1 MCTSIAFNTKDF
13 YFGRN
18 MDIGYNFGEQVV
30 ITPRNYQFKF
40 KKEKSIAGHYALIGM
55 ASVMDNCP
63 LYAEAANEKGL
74 CMAGLNFPG
83 YAYFGTEAVEGKS
96 NITPYEIIP
105 WVLAQCENV
114 PQARELLKS
123 VNMISIPFKEGL
135 PVAQLHWHIA
145 DKNESIVLEST
156 KTGLYVYDN
165 PLNVL
170 TNPPGF
176 EFHLTNTA
184 QYLNLRTDEPSN
196 IFSEEKNIKP
206 FGKGMGSIGLP
217 GDFSPA
223 SRFVKAAYL
232 LLNSQCN
239 DDENSSIAHFFH
251 LLDSVAVTDGA
262 IVIEDAD
269 KYITTYSCCIN
280 ADKGEYYYKTYS
292 NNQLTLI
299 KLHNENLDG
308 EALIAYP
315 LVTEQQ
321 INEIN

>member
-18 MDIGYNFGEQVV
+18 MDVGFNFGEQVV
-30 ITPRNYQFKF
+30 VTPRNYSFAF
-40 KKEKSIAGHYALIGM
+40 KKEKSLSSHYALIGM
-55 ASVMDNCP
+55 ASVVDNYP

-74 CMAGLNFPG
+74 CMAGLNFPE
-83 YAYFGTEAVEGKS
+83 YAYFSEKSIEGKS

-114 PQARELLKS
+114 MQARELLNN
-123 VNMISIPFKEGL
+123 VNMISIPFKDGL
-135 PVAQLHWHIA
+135 PIAQLHWHIA

-156 KTGLYVYDN
+156 TAGLNIYSN

-184 QYLNLRTDEPSN
+184 QYLNLRTDQPSN
-196 IFSEEKNIKP
+196 IFSKEKNIKP
-206 FGKGMGSIGLP
+206 FAKGMGSIGLP
-217 GDFSPA
+217 GDFSPV
-223 SRFVKAAYL
+223 SRFIKAAYL
-232 LLNSQCN
+232 LINSQCDSN
-239 DDENSSIAHFFH
+239 DSSSIAHFFH

-262 IVIEDAD
+262 IIVEGTD

-292 NNQLTLI
+292 NNQLTSV
-299 KLHNENLDG
+299 KMHNKNLDRKD
-308 EALIAYP
+308 LILYP
-315 LVTEQQ
+315 LVTKQQ
-321 INEIN
+321 INTVN

>member
-30 ITPRNYQFKF
+30 ITPRNYPFKF
-40 KKEKSIAGHYALIGM
+40 KKEKSITCHYALIGM

-83 YAYFGTEAVEGKS
+83 YAYFGEEAVDGKS

-114 PQARELLKS
+114 PQAKELLKS

-156 KTGLYVYDN
+156 KTGLHVYDN

-176 EFHLTNTA
+176 EFQLTNTA

-280 ADKGEYYYKTYS
+280 ANKGEYYYKTYS
-292 NNQLTLI
+292 NNQLTSV
-299 KLHNENLDG
+299 KMHSENLDG

-321 INEIN
+321 INQVN